1 VPKTIVIAA
10 ALIALGAL
18 VAGTPAPAAAQSGT
32 PTVVTARVDPV
43 VATVGERLT
52 LTIVVAHERGVT
64 LTGPDEDG
72 DYGQAVFI
80 ETAPLRTEASGDGER
95 TTLTST
101 LASFSVGQHD
111 IPPLAIS
118 WRSETDSGEVTTPAA
133 PFTIDSVLQPGDTT
147 LRPLKPQLSI
157 PEPAPPPYVPA
168 TFVALMA
175 GLTVAGY
182 WLVRRS
188 LLVQPAR
195 GAEAVPAVPP
205 RDPEEQARAEL
216 SATAASGLTERDV
229 PEYYARIAATLRR
242 YLSARFGV
250 PAYAMTRSEIERGME
265 QGGMDRWPARLA
277 SNLLEQCEAAEFAKF
292 VPARERREQ
301 DLAAA
306 FEIVRL
312 AEAPEADDDDAT

>member
-1 VPKTIVIAA
+1 MLV
-10 ALIALGAL
+10 LGAL
-18 VAGTPAPAAAQSGT
+18 VAGRVAAVGQAGT
-32 PTVVTARVDPV
+32 PTVVAARVDPV

-64 LTGPDEDG
+64 LTAPGEGADF
-72 DYGQAVFI
+72 GQALFI
-80 ETAPLRTEASGDGER
+80 EAAPPRTEVSGSGDR
-95 TTLTST
+95 TTLTYT
-101 LASFSVGQHD
+101 LASFTVGQHEV
-111 IPPLAIS
+111 PPLTVS
-118 WRSETDSGEVTTPAA
+118 WRSETESGEVTTPAA
-133 PFTIDSVLQPGDTT
+133 PFTIDSVRQPGDTT

-188 LLVQPAR
+188 LVVQPAG
-195 GAEAVPAVPP
+195 GAPEAPAAPP
-205 RDPEEQARAEL
+205 RKPAEQARAEL
-216 SATAASGLTERDV
+216 TETAASGLAERDV

-265 QGGMDRWPARLA
+265 QGGMERWPARLA

-301 DLAAA
+301 DLAGA

-312 AEAPEADDDDAT
+312 AEPVPEVDGEGEGDVQA